1 MSKYM
6 IMQLQNGKFGGKEIV
21 SKRSMDMI
29 HAYQV
34 FADKTIPIATVGFET
49 YFNDLANGQ
58 HVALKGGNM
67 PGYFLVPEQK
77 TAFFMSYN
85 NDVIMMSKDVNLFG
99 I

>member
-6 IMQLQNGKFGGKEIV
+6 IMQLQNGKFGGEEIV
-21 SKRSMDMI
+21 SKRSMDMM

-67 PGYFLVPEQK
+67 PYSSLMVLVPEQK
-77 TAFFMSYN
+77 SIFPVKTCIYLEFNA
-85 NDVIMMSKDVNLFG
+85 
-99 I
+99 